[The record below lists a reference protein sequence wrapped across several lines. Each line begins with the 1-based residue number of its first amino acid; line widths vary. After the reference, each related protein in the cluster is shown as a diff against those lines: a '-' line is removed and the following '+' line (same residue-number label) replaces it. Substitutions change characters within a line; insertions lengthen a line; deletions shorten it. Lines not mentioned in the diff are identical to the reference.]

1 MLLTREVVNGT
12 AVCREEESWYRTSL
26 ELVRDSV
33 GELHRA
39 LALLERDPRRTFELR
54 FIRDLFVFTKC
65 EKPEAVVRDLR
76 NKLNADAVDVFNNGV
91 KVYIVPRV
99 LSKGNAVVRF
109 REYIGAGYVIAAGDS
124 EFDIPMLEVADL
136 GIAPPDLAQ
145 RHHFSERV
153 RSCTAERHYA
163 EAVLSA
169 VLEAVQK
176 TVRK

>member
-1 MLLTREVVNGT
+1 M
-12 AVCREEESWYRTSL
+12 
-26 ELVRDSV
+26 
-33 GELHRA
+33 
-39 LALLERDPRRTFELR
+39 
-54 FIRDLFVFTKC
+54 FTKC

-109 REYIGAGYVIAAGDS
+109 REYIGAGYLIAAGDS